1 MAYKDEK
8 VIGILLE
15 QAGAVPERCDGYR
28 EELQHAVADVIAK
41 ERQNRY
47 SRTNIKQQVGD
58 IVDRLG
64 AYLHASSP
72 SSET

>member
-15 QAGAVPERCDGYR
+15 QVDAVDERCDDYR
-28 EELQHAVADVIAK
+28 EELRHAVADVIAK

-47 SRTNIKQQVGD
+47 ARTNIKQQVAD
-58 IVDRLG
+58 IIDRLG
-64 AYLHASSP
+64 AYLHASSRKNE
-72 SSET
+72 S

>member
-1 MAYKDEK
+1 VAYKDEK

-15 QAGAVPERCDGYR
+15 QAGAIPERCDGYR
-28 EELQHAVADVIAK
+28 EEVQHAVADVIAK

-47 SRTNIKQQVGD
+47 ARTNIKQQVGD

-64 AYLHASSP
+64 AYLHANSLN
-72 SSET
+72 SEA